1 MLAVHK
7 CGDQMRS
14 WTNKVS
20 RSITVYGSSCTH
32 REFKYELAARP
43 RVFTRLLG
51 SESDCRCEPTFETD
65 RLRVESDS
73 CRGSGRLTEEP
84 ACRRTVIEALERRDV
99 ESVCTRAAGFE
110 RAYEDESAGLL
121 VAAGRFADAAGF
133 HDEALANRARKD
145 PLGAAQVAVGRE
157 GPLARLVSES
167 GLGVFLGCDY
177 ETVLHPHVG
186 PTVARCRVATRP
198 PANTTLRDRYE
209 LETGAI
215 VRRYE
220 GESLGTYHLTPAEHR
235 LDAEGTETLA
245 AAHRELARGSVAGGE
260 RAASRAVR
268 SVAEEGQPVKTL
280 AAALEKHTG
289 GLGVFDDCFADPAVT
304 DAFATA
310 PVQNNRL
317 RVRCD
322 GETFRT
328 NIRLTDDGVAALASR
343 FRRSSGRAFSQASPT
358 LDAAADAG
366 GRRIRIAGVTDP
378 VSDGTGFTFRAHDES
393 AFRLTD
399 LIENGT
405 VPIEAA
411 AFLSVAI
418 ERGAATL
425 LAGARGAGKTTLL
438 GALLWEIPSDVR
450 TVAIE
455 DTPELPVSELQS
467 DGRDIQPLRVAT
479 EDGAS
484 ISATTALRT
493 ALRLGDGA
501 LVVGEVRGE
510 EAEVL
515 YEAMR
520 VGAADGTVL
529 GTIHG
534 GGGESVK
541 ERVVTDLGV
550 PESAFADTDLVVTVE
565 AYNDDGGRQRRLKSV
580 ESVRRTANAVT
591 FEPLYDAESRA
602 LRAIGEHTLDRLR
615 EPTESTDDVVTAI
628 RRRTEELDGR
638 LR

>member
-1 MLAVHK
+1 M
-7 CGDQMRS
+7 
-14 WTNKVS
+14 
-20 RSITVYGSSCTH
+20 
-32 REFKYELAARP
+32 
-43 RVFTRLLG
+43 FTRLLA
-51 SESDCRCEPTFETD
+51 SDGECRCASTFETD
-65 RLRVESDS
+65 RLRIDSDD
-73 CRGSGRLTEEP
+73 CPGSGRLTEEP

-99 ESVCTRAAGFE
+99 DAVCTHAAGFE

-121 VAAGRFADAAGF
+121 VAAGRFADAAEF
-133 HDEALANRARKD
+133 HDEALADRARED
-145 PLGAAQVAVGRE
+145 PLGAARVAAGRD
-157 GPLARLVSES
+157 GALGRLVAET
-167 GLGVFLGCDY
+167 GLGLFLGSDY
-177 ETVLHPHVG
+177 ETTLRPHVG
-186 PTVARCRVATRP
+186 PTIARSRVVTRP
-198 PANTTLRDRYE
+198 PADATLKARYE
-209 LETGAI
+209 LDTGAI
-215 VRRYE
+215 VRRYG
-220 GESLGTYHLTPAEHR
+220 GEPLGTYHLTPPEHR
-235 LDAEGTETLA
+235 LDTEETATLA
-245 AAHRELARGSVAGGE
+245 AAHRRLARGSVSGGE

-268 SVAEEGQPVKTL
+268 SVAEAGHPVETL
-280 AAALEKHTG
+280 TAALKKHTR

-310 PVQNNRL
+310 PVTENRL

-328 NIRLTDDGVAALASR
+328 NVRLTDDGAAALASR

-358 LDAAADAG
+358 LDASAEAG

-393 AFRLTD
+393 AFRLSD
-399 LIENGT
+399 LIENET
-405 VPIEAA
+405 IPTEAA

-425 LAGARGAGKTTLL
+425 VAGARGAGKTTLL
-438 GALLWEIPSDVR
+438 GALLWEIPPDVR

-467 DGRDIQPLRVAT
+467 DRRDVQPLRVT
-479 EDGAS
+479 TGDGAS
-484 ISATTALRT
+484 ITATEALRT

-510 EAEVL
+510 EAKVL

-534 GGGESVK
+534 GGGKSVK

-565 AYNDDGGRQRRLKSV
+565 AYDDDGERRRRLKSV
-580 ESVRRTANAVT
+580 EAVERTPNGIA
-591 FEPLYDAESRA
+591 FEPLYDAETRT
-602 LRAIGEHTLDRLR
+602 LRTIDDHTIERLR
-615 EPTESTDDVVTAI
+615 EPTETTGDVRKAI
-628 RRRTEELDGR
+628 RNRAKGLSE
-638 LR
+638 